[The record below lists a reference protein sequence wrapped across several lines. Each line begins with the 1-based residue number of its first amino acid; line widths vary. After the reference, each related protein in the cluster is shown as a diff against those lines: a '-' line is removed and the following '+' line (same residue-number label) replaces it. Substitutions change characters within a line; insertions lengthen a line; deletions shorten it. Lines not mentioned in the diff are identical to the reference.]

1 MVGKG
6 AQKMKLTII
15 DRESDPVA
23 EAIWQILRQLR
34 KAREEAAEEKKSQ
47 DVARRIVA
55 EIRED
60 AFDKAISIVEAQL
73 NQKPK
78 GFGEKLMDRLTEVY
92 EENK

>member
-1 MVGKG
+1 
-6 AQKMKLTII
+6 MKLTII
-15 DRESDPVA
+15 GKESDPVA
-23 EAIWQILRQLR
+23 EAMWQILRQLR
-34 KAREEAAEEKKSQ
+34 KVREEAGKERESQ

-55 EIRED
+55 EIRKD
-60 AFDKAISIVEAQL
+60 AFDKAIDIVETHL